1 MWPPLHF
8 PQEHRASFQT
18 DGLPCSLPQE
28 KTEGELSAH
37 TASAAALPRKWETL
51 EFGCRN
57 QDLNWG
63 GGEERDEAATITTDC
78 YHGNFPQISV
88 REEAEDLIIT

>member
-1 MWPPLHF
+1 M
-8 PQEHRASFQT
+8 QKS
-18 DGLPCSLPQE
+18 GLKL
-28 KTEGELSAH
+28 G
-37 TASAAALPRKWETL
+37 
-51 EFGCRN
+51 G
-57 QDLNWG
+57 WG